1 MLDKLQNPEL
11 DAQLNQALC
20 ASQTPNYQAIA
31 SNHLQ
36 KLRQDNATLC
46 ASLKMEI
53 ARPFSFN
60 LESFYFLLHFLTKH
74 YKVALA
80 LSSHNMLYQ
89 AYLQCDDKENIIPL
103 LPDSTTGTIHAEI
116 LQNALALGAD
126 CFILPHINE
135 DILTQNAVESLPANV
150 LKIIDIS
157 YTIPLNLPLPSA
169 DIMLLNGENLGIMRP
184 FGILASNHASFYGIP
199 SIYLEVQN
207 LYAVFSEAIRKHAKE
222 NGAFVDNLAK
232 SFFQC
237 LQANLGENCYYF
249 YNTPPNT
256 LCLGLKN
263 IRARNLIQSLIFD
276 GIHIINGQECLFGFS
291 QPSFVLRLMGYT
303 EAQARELLSL
313 SFLDVAPSLI
323 PQVAQKIAQKY
334 LQLRQLDT

>member
-11 DAQLNQALC
+11 DAPLNQLLY
-20 ASQTPNYQAIA
+20 ASQTSNYQAIIP
-31 SNHLQ
+31 NHLQ
-36 KLRQDNATLC
+36 KIRQNNAALC
-46 ASLKMEI
+46 AALKMKI
-53 ARPFSFN
+53 ARPFSFS
-60 LESFYFLLHFLTKH
+60 LESFYFLLNFLTKH

-89 AYLQCDDKENIIPL
+89 AYLQCDDKDNIIPL
-103 LPDSTTGTIHAEI
+103 LPNFTTGIIDESI
-116 LQNALALGAD
+116 LHNALALGAD
-126 CFILPHINE
+126 CFLLPHINE
-135 DILTQNAVESLPANV
+135 DILTQNAVESLPKNV

-157 YTIPLNLPLPSA
+157 YTIPLRLPLPNA

-184 FGILASNHASFYGIP
+184 YGILASNHASFYGI
-199 SIYLEVQN
+199 SSVYLEVQN
-207 LYAVFSEAIRKHAKE
+207 LYAVFLEAIMKHTKGNTALAE
-222 NGAFVDNLAK
+222 NLSK
-232 SFFQC
+232 SFFGY
-237 LQANLGENCYYF
+237 LQAKLGENCYYF

-263 IRARNLIQSLIFD
+263 IKAKNLMQSLIFD
-276 GIHIINGQECLFGFS
+276 GIHIINGQECLFGFN

-313 SFLDVAPSLI
+313 SFLGITPSLI

-334 LQLRQLDT
+334 LQLRQLDI